1 VRDSFRGYVQ
11 CFERGHRACIS
22 VLVKYMRLSV
32 RAFGRVAALLALSVV
47 AACGGGGGDTPPTE
61 PPPTTATVELSST
74 TVALAPNGTSQ
85 LTATARASSGAV
97 LSGRTFTWNS
107 ASPAIATVSPSGL
120 VTGVTDGT
128 TTITVSADGKS
139 AVANVTVRTA
149 VASVTLTP
157 ATGELTVGGT
167 PGQLTAAARDAN
179 NIVLT
184 GRTFTWSTSSSAVAT
199 VSQTGLVTAV
209 AAGTATIT
217 ATSEGRSGTATITV
231 RADQCSVIRPFTLGQ
246 TFNGTLTNADCKLD
260 DQYAIHFHTFAV
272 TQETALEIEMMST
285 AVDSYLGV
293 FDADLNL
300 IAEDDDGGATG
311 LNSRILRSFK
321 PGAYLVVT
329 TTATANSYGAYQL
342 SVKTAPAA
350 CSGGRATTL
359 PTNLN
364 TTLAA
369 ATACRLN
376 DDSYLDR
383 YELTVS
389 TRNTVRFDM
398 TSNVIDPYLVIL
410 DNNGAIVAQ
419 DDDAG
424 AGLNA
429 HIEIQLEAG
438 KYHVMANAQ
447 PRQTGAYRLE
457 VAVAVDPCAV
467 SRTINISQPV
477 NGTITTSDCAVS
489 SSGPTPY
496 TQRYLLNV
504 TTAGPY
510 QIDMQS
516 NAVDAYL
523 ILQNASSG
531 AILAEND
538 DATLG
543 NTNARIAGNFSV
555 GQYIVNAT
563 TYANNE
569 TGNYTLSVTPITTQ
583 TPVSISV
590 NPVAASIAPGQTAQ
604 LTAIVTGSPNTTVTW
619 QSSATGVATV
629 SDVGLV
635 RAISPGTATITV
647 RSAADPSKTATA
659 SITVS
664 QSQGVAPNLDIA
676 AMYVIQSVQQLD
688 GSVKLVANRDAVARI
703 YVRGS
708 RTGMA
713 QAAVRLRAYQG
724 ATLLQT
730 FEANVTP
737 ALSVDESCCSA
748 NISIPGSLI
757 RTGVSL
763 LADVDP
769 NNALTEANETDNT
782 FPLSGTPLALNVVT
796 VPDFNLRLV
805 PIRQNRNGQTGVATA
820 SILSTLRSVWPLGT
834 VNATTRTGLA
844 MDYTLTSQSFD
855 EWSFMVRDLELVR
868 RSESSNMYYYGLVRV
883 TYTSG
888 VLGLAGGIPAL
899 SAIGLDEGSSFGAAE
914 ARLTLAHEMGHTM
927 GLRHAP
933 CGGAAG
939 PDPAFPFNDGRTGA
953 FGMDI
958 ASGNVI
964 KMANGTDIM
973 GYCDNQWISVYN
985 YRNIIDI
992 RTRNPNG
999 TPASIA
1005 TTSAQMP
1012 VLMVTGSVNPISA
1025 QIDGSFAVTATANN
1039 SDPSGRFILE
1049 GYSETGRLLFTH
1061 RFTPFAVSD
1070 GRPNDEAFV
1079 VGVPLSETVRAQ
1091 VARLSVREVSGTRSA
1106 SRSKNVTLSE
1116 ANASASQIM
1125 TVARSAGSVRLQWQ
1139 KSATPI
1145 VLVRNP
1151 STNEIVG
1158 VGRTGDMDLSQ
1169 FDAIGNV
1176 ELLIS
1181 DGVSS
1186 IKRSANTKTGVIRQ

>member
-1 VRDSFRGYVQ
+1 
-11 CFERGHRACIS
+11 
-22 VLVKYMRLSV
+22 MRLSV
-32 RAFGRVAALLALSVV
+32 RAVTRATTLLALAVI
-47 AACGGGGGDTPPTE
+47 AACGGGGGDAPPTE
-61 PPPTTATVELSST
+61 PPPTTASVELSST
-74 TVALAPNGTSQ
+74 TVAVAPGGTSQ
-85 LTATARASSGAV
+85 LTAVARASSGAA
-97 LSGRTFTWNS
+97 LSGRTFQWNS
-107 ASPAIATVSPSGL
+107 ASPAIATVSAAGL

-128 TTITVSADGKS
+128 TTVTVSADGKS
-139 AVANVTVRTA
+139 ATANVTVRTA
-149 VASVTLTP
+149 VASVAVTP
-157 ATGELTVGGT
+157 TAGELTVGGT
-167 PGQLTAAARDAN
+167 PGQLNAVARDAN
-179 NIVLT
+179 NAVLT
-184 GRTFTWSTSSSAVAT
+184 GRTFEWSSSSAAIAT

-231 RADQCSVIRPFTLGQ
+231 RASNPCSNIRPFTLGQ
-246 TFNGTLTNADCKLD
+246 TVNGTLTNTDCKLD
-260 DQYAIHFHTFAV
+260 DQYAIQFHAFEV
-272 TQETALEIEMMST
+272 TQEASLEIEMTST
-285 AVDSYLGV
+285 AVDAYLGV
-293 FDADLNL
+293 FDDDINL

-311 LNSRILRSFK
+311 LNSRIIRLFK
-321 PGAYLVVT
+321 PGVYLVAT

-364 TTLAA
+364 ATLAA

-389 TRNTVRFDM
+389 ARNAVRFDM
-398 TSNVIDPYLVIL
+398 TSTAIDPYLVIL
-410 DNNGAIVAQ
+410 DNTGAIVAQ

-429 HIEIQLEAG
+429 HIEVQLEAG

-457 VAVAVDPCAV
+457 VAVAADPCEV

-477 NGTITTSDCAVS
+477 NGTITASDCAIS
-489 SSGPTPY
+489 STGPTPY

-504 TTAGPY
+504 TTGGPL

-516 NAVDAYL
+516 SAVDAYL
-523 ILQNASSG
+523 ILQNEAG
-531 AILAEND
+531 TVLAEND
-538 DATLG
+538 DASAGT
-543 NTNARIAGNFSV
+543 TNARISGNFSA
-555 GQYIVNAT
+555 GRFIVNAT
-563 TYANNE
+563 TYENNE
-569 TGNYTLSVTPITTQ
+569 TGSYTLSVTPITTQ
-583 TPVSISV
+583 TPVSVSLNQTSV
-590 NPVAASIAPGQTAQ
+590 SLAPGQTQQ
-604 LTAIVTGSPNTTVTW
+604 LTSTVTGSPNTSVTW
-619 QSSATGVATV
+619 QSSATNIATV
-629 SDVGLV
+629 TDVGLV
-635 RAISPGTATITV
+635 RAISAGTATITV

-659 SITVS
+659 TVTVA
-664 QSQGVAPNLDIA
+664 QNQGGAPNLDIA
-676 AMYVIQSVQQLD
+676 AMYVIQSVQQVD
-688 GSVKLVANRDAVARI
+688 GSVKLVANRDGVARL

-708 RTGMA
+708 RTGIGA
-713 QAAVRLRAYQG
+713 TTVRLRAYQG

-737 ALSVDESCCSA
+737 ALIVDEGCCSA

-763 LADVDP
+763 LADVDH
-769 NNALTEANETDNT
+769 NSALTESNETDNT
-782 FPLSGTPLALNVVT
+782 FPLSGTPMALNVTT

-820 SILSTLRSVWPLGT
+820 SILSTLRSVWPLGV

-899 SAIGLDEGSSFGAAE
+899 SAVGLDEGSSFGATE

-958 ASGNVI
+958 ASGNVV

-985 YRNIIDI
+985 YRNILDI
-992 RTRNPNG
+992 RARNPNG

-1005 TTSAQMP
+1005 TTSTQSP
-1012 VLMVTGSVNPISA
+1012 VLMVTGSVNASSA
-1025 QIDGSFAVTATANN
+1025 KIDGSFAVTATANI
-1039 SDPSGRFILE
+1039 SDPAGKFVLE
-1049 GYSETGRLLFTH
+1049 GFTETGRLLFTH
-1061 RFTPFAVSD
+1061 RFTPFSVSD

-1079 VGVPLSETVRAQ
+1079 VGVRLSESVREQ
-1091 VARLSVREVSGTRSA
+1091 VARLSVREVSGARSA
-1106 SRSKNVTLSE
+1106 SRSKSGILAE
-1116 ANASASQIM
+1116 ANAAASQIM

-1139 KSATPI
+1139 KAATPI

-1151 STNEIVG
+1151 ANNEIVG

-1169 FDAIGNV
+1169 FDALGNV
-1176 ELLIS
+1176 DLLIS